1 MMEAVDRIRT
11 FRELRKGSLLTQQQT
26 ADALGVSLST
36 VSRIEC
42 GRMEVS
48 KELHDRINALF
59 EEETLILKCG
69 DIRKNV
75 KRGRAPKENEKVLI
89 TQNEKRFLRTC
100 WNMRESLRHERMIV
114 RDMVDATFE
123 FMESC
128 EAITYLYKWSKIG
141 FYHYAKGGVVD
152 QGYFLWDKLPPKY
165 RRILSQN
172 E

>member
-48 KELHDRINALF
+48 KELHDKINALF

-69 DIRKNV
+69 DIKP
-75 KRGRAPKENEKVLI
+75 PKENGKVLI

-114 RDMVDATFE
+114 RDLVDATFE
-123 FMESC
+123 FMASC

-165 RRILSQN
+165 RRILTQY

>member
-42 GRMEVS
+42 GRMKVS
-48 KELHDRINALF
+48 KELHDKINALF
-59 EEETLILKCG
+59 EEETLILKCARVHQNIKPG
-69 DIRKNV
+69 KPSNDS
-75 KRGRAPKENEKVLI
+75 EKMLI

-114 RDMVDATFE
+114 RDLVDATFE
-123 FMESC
+123 FMASC